1 MKTIQSDITQFN
13 TKHWRQHNAEQ
24 QVDEKSVNHKQQ
36 LTCCLSY
43 YGSSVGNF
51 RFIIIYII
59 IVVVDIIIVVIV
71 VDIIVSVAMV
81 IAVPTLIFL
90 KEIISGFISS

>member
-1 MKTIQSDITQFN
+1 M
-13 TKHWRQHNAEQ
+13 
-24 QVDEKSVNHKQQ
+24 DEKSVNHKQQ

-59 IVVVDIIIVVIV
+59 IVVVAIV